1 MWIRFIPS
9 FSKSCYK
16 PMVQYAFRNMNV
28 GFEKARNQAQLV
40 LPIAMARLLN
50 VGIAVFETVTFA
62 MSGLRS
68 HVQLMVQM
76 IASSIDNTTMPA
88 HLLP

>member
-1 MWIRFIPS
+1 
-9 FSKSCYK
+9 
-16 PMVQYAFRNMNV
+16 MNV
-28 GFEKARNQAQLV
+28 GFEKARNQAQSA

-76 IASSIDNTTMPA
+76 IASSIDNTYFHAGTSSTLILRLKS
-88 HLLP
+88 LLPNSGQHIY